1 MTNIVEIKQ
10 VMRSDREKVK
20 SICIYELEV
29 THLEQI
35 LDEVA
40 YMK

>member
-29 THLEQI
+29 NTSRT
-35 LDEVA
+35 DTR
-40 YMK
+40 